1 MLKTEPSP
9 NVQFHDVGVP
19 PVEVSLNRTVS
30 GVVPDVAFGVK
41 VATGAMTR
49 SLTVITVPEL
59 VLSPALLETDKV
71 AVNVP
76 VLL

>member
-1 MLKTEPSP
+1 MMLES
-9 NVQFHDVGVP
+9 P

-30 GVVPDVAFGVK
+30 GGNPDVLFVLK
-41 VATGAMTR
+41 LATGATIG
-49 SLTVITVPEL
+49 LVTVIGGPEL
-59 VLSPALLETDKV
+59 VLSPALLETDNT